1 MKKKNIVGLI
11 ALVAIVAVAI
21 FAGCIEVEEDNF
33 PIAKASANPPLANVG
48 EKISFNTLGST
59 DPDGNITSYKWDFG
73 DGNIASGMTVSHT
86 YPAKGTYTVTLTVTD
101 NEGLSDTA
109 EVDVTV
115 VLDTIKIDVTSST
128 WREGE
133 KPYGIYSSIEKNLK
147 EAGFRVAPKGNNA
160 TLFVNYREEKG
171 GEYYEGFGSDV
182 FAGYGTSIKCNI
194 QLNHEKFGLLF
205 EKEIFAYTPAIA
217 SNLYQEALQ
226 NFENKV
232 YFKYLGEFVASKYG
246 TGSEVSVII
255 SALRNDENSDTRAD
269 AAEVLGEIGNKRA
282 VEPLIDAL
290 RDADCT
296 VQWGAAEALGKIGDK
311 KAVEPLITTLKTEDE
326 YLRERAAEAL
336 GEIGDARAVEPL
348 IGALNDKDEGVRS
361 SAAEALGKIGDVR
374 AVEPL
379 INALKDEDW
388 YARCN
393 VAEALGEIGDKR
405 AIEPLTAALNDKD
418 GYVRSS
424 AETALKKIR
433 GF

>member
-21 FAGCIEVEEDNF
+21 FAGCIEVEEDNA

-48 EKISFNTLGST
+48 EKISFSTLGST

-73 DGNIASGMTVSHT
+73 DGNIAFGMTVSHT

-182 FAGYGTSIKCNI
+182 FAGYGTNIGCNI
-194 QLNHEKFGLLF
+194 QLEHKEFGLLLT
-205 EKEIFAYTPAIA
+205 KEITASTPFSAY
-217 SNLYQEALQ
+217 NLHEEALQ
-226 NFENKV
+226 DFENRV
-232 YFKYLGEFVASKYG
+232 YFKYLGEILASKYG

-255 SALRNDENSDTRAD
+255 SALINDKSSGTRAD
-269 AAEVLGEIGNKRA
+269 AAEVLGEIGDARA

-290 RDADCT
+290 RDADYT
-296 VQWGAAEALGKIGDK
+296 VQWAAAEALGKIGDK
-311 KAVEPLITTLKTEDE
+311 KAVEPLITTLKAGDE

-336 GEIGDARAVEPL
+336 GDIGDKKAVEPL
-348 IGALNDKDEGVRS
+348 INALKDEDESVRS
-361 SAAEALGKIGDVR
+361 SAAEALGNIGDVR

-379 INALKDEDW
+379 IDALKDEDW

-393 VAEALGEIGDKR
+393 VADALGEIGDKK
-405 AIEPLTAALNDKD
+405 AVGPLTAALNDED
-418 GYVRSS
+418 EYVRSS